1 MVKYFI
7 GFRFSQMKSG
17 DSRLRGD
24 CDSRLRG
31 DCEYLSKLII
41 FTGCALS
48 VVVLTQTLNPPTP
61 SIQKG
66 ILPPQAQQKIAD
78 LPGW

>member
-17 DSRLRGD
+17 
-24 CDSRLRG
+24 DSRLRG

>member
-17 DSRLRGD
+17 
-24 CDSRLRG
+24 DSRLRG

-48 VVVLTQTLNPPTP
+48 VVVLTQTL
-61 SIQKG
+61 
-66 ILPPQAQQKIAD
+66 
-78 LPGW
+78 